1 MLEGIDRLD
10 VWRWV
15 SSLILAV
22 LLFMPAKRLIFVQK
36 VRRAEGKLKR
46 RLTEDERK
54 DIERRTIP
62 VTAFIVILF
71 SFLFNSIIMG
81 KYFRFK

>member
-10 VWRWV
+10 VWRWA

-22 LLFMPAKRLIFVQK
+22 LLFIPVKRLIFVQK

-46 RLTEDERK
+46 QVTEDERK
-54 DIERRTIP
+54 EIERRTIP
-62 VTAFIVILF
+62 ITAFIVILF
-71 SFLFNSIIMG
+71 SFLFNSMIMS
-81 KYFRFK
+81 KYFRF